1 VGGTRRIARVVVICT
16 LTCAASAT
24 PAYAQDAG
32 GLGNLVGQAVQQVAG
47 ALPQVPLP
55 QPARPAPAPA
65 VPAEPA
71 PRPPA
76 PAAPGPAAPQAP
88 APAAPKPADPVAPAE
103 PAAGGPVGP
112 SQDKAR
118 AAPSSPQTSPS
129 APARRAN
136 PEMGGRTPTR
146 TGLTTVRGDARIR
159 AGRGGEDRAAR
170 RAGALFGRGSDARG
184 RRSGAGRKASASRA
198 SARDA
203 GDGAEAP
210 GTQSGDSGAGAA
222 QTGGSGAAAAQAGD
236 PGAVATA
243 DPVATGAQA
252 TEDSSGALPFTG
264 SGVPLLAAIGLL
276 GIAAGLLLRRMNRR
290 VTRAGA

>member
-1 VGGTRRIARVVVICT
+1 VGDTRRIARVVVLCT

-24 PAYAQDAG
+24 PAYAQDGG
-32 GLGNLVGQAVQQVAG
+32 GLGHLVGQAVQQVAG
-47 ALPQVPLP
+47 ALPQVPPP
-55 QPARPAPAPA
+55 QPAPAPA
-65 VPAEPA
+65 APAVPAPSA
-71 PRPPA
+71 PA

-88 APAAPKPADPVAPAE
+88 APAAPKAADTVAPAE

-118 AAPSSPQTSPS
+118 PAPSSPRSSPS
-129 APARRAN
+129 APAQRPG
-136 PEMGGRTPTR
+136 PEMGGRTTNR
-146 TGLTTVRGDARIR
+146 TGVTSVRGDARIG
-159 AGRGGEDRAAR
+159 AGRGGEDRGAR
-170 RAGALFGRGSDARG
+170 RAGALFGHGGDAPG
-184 RRSGAGRKASASRA
+184 RRSDAGPKASASGA
-198 SARDA
+198 SASDA
-203 GDGAEAP
+203 GDGAKAR
-210 GTQSGDSGAGAA
+210 GAQTGDSG
-222 QTGGSGAAAAQAGD
+222 GAAAQAGDPGAVATAGD

-276 GIAAGLLLRRMNRR
+276 GIAAGVLLRRMTRR